1 MYNAKDARWFDV
13 AGLPKL
19 AFDHKLV
26 VREAFKVL
34 ANKVAAG
41 VVWCGMVWYD
51 EPHLTGSPTLIIN
64 ILSTT

>member
-1 MYNAKDARWFDV
+1 MCSMCNVHSKDARWFDV

-41 VVWCGMVWYD
+41 TV
-51 EPHLTGSPTLIIN
+51 
-64 ILSTT
+64 